1 MSNIDIE
8 KILFKLDRILSV
20 LESNRASFTDRKTKL
35 QDEPDFK
42 KKPYTKTCDGC
53 QEQIVLKEQDDG
65 KWNAYD
71 NYDTNDFHNCKR

>member
-1 MSNIDIE
+1 MSKCECDCKEINE
-8 KILFKLDRILSV
+8 KLDQILYT
-20 LESNRASFTDRKTKL
+20 LEPKKANITDRKTN
-35 QDEPDFK
+35 FK

>member
-1 MSNIDIE
+1 MSKCECDCKEINE
-8 KILFKLDRILSV
+8 KLDQILYT
-20 LESNRASFTDRKTKL
+20 LEPKKASIT
-35 QDEPDFK
+35 DFK